1 MKFVYTEHYLLR
13 KLVPRQ
19 GLMWGDVNT
28 VGGGG
33 TLVADNGCRTS
44 VWFIDIGDK
53 VLRYLNKEESY
64 KMK

>member
-1 MKFVYTEHYLLR
+1 
-13 KLVPRQ
+13 
-19 GLMWGDVNT
+19 MWGDVNT